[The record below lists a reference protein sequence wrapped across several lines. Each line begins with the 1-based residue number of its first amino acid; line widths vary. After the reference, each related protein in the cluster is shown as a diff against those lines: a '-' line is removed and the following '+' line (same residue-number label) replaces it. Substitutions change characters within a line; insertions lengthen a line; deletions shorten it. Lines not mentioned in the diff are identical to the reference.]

1 MKITPIS
8 HTSIDTQTANSEI
21 LNLKKLDKFY
31 CFYSAE
37 YDTNIWYNS
46 EINTQSNNND
56 RQITDDPLLN
66 IIKSRGIKWL

>member
-37 YDTNIWYNS
+37 YDPIFGIILKSIHNQT
-46 EINTQSNNND
+46 
-56 RQITDDPLLN
+56 ITTV
-66 IIKSRGIKWL
+66 K